1 MPVDLTPFLLE
12 VEKHIF
18 YDWFASS
25 VGLTHE
31 SVDDDGDEQV

>member
-12 VEKHIF
+12 VEKRIF
-18 YDWFASS
+18 YDWLASS

-31 SVDDDGDEQV
+31 GVDDDGDEQI